1 MMMHPSVPHPQRQQH
16 RGQDAAQAAKWL
28 PLVLPSCAQYQSKKA
43 VGQFF
48 PFNKSI
54 SLKRKKNKKKR
65 KKQQQSYFNA
75 TFTKYIFYFIFKFY

>member
-54 SLKRKKNKKKR
+54 SLKRKKQKKK
-65 KKQQQSYFNA
+65 KKTAAVLFQCNLYKIHFL
-75 TFTKYIFYFIFKFY
+75 FYF